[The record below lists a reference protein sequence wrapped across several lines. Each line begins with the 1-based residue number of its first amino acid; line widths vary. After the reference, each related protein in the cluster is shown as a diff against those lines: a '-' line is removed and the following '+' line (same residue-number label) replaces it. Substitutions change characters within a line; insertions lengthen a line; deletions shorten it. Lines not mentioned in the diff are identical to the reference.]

1 MPSDYNKL
9 TELGGVAERLICG
22 APLAHGCGLMANPA
36 KFENPT
42 AVDACLMIPADVKTV
57 TTPFRTADRYGIEP
71 EHAITLNVKSLNKY
85 QATTP
90 VMAIVFNI
98 LIPGREA
105 RRVAFLSE
113 IERAIRSGKA
123 QIHNYKTRND
133 PRHATASYVLDERWF
148 RKF

>member
-9 TELGGVAERLICG
+9 TELGEAAERLLCG

-57 TTPFRTADRYGIEP
+57 TTPFRTADPRHRTRP
-71 EHAITLNVKSLNKY
+71 RHNTKRKKVNKY
-85 QATTP
+85 QASTP
-90 VMAIVFNI
+90 VMAIVFNV